1 MMSWLFIFFDKLSV
15 CFDRS
20 FAPMEFDIVQHYFGI
35 VERFLVVDEA
45 VGGGRAAQMW
55 PGILHKC
62 FESLRGQN
70 LVMTLVKIIMRGYR
84 NQMTNSNLHHFC
96 ECFAGV
102 GNLTRE
108 LLRAGYE
115 GSGFDNV
122 YSESQNLL
130 ESSGLQLVL
139 NCLTSLRCRGL
150 LWLGTPCSSF
160 VVLCRAQSMRHES
173 NSFLGDTSRGFVVIG
188 NALGEMSSLLYFI
201 AWCLCI
207 WVVLEQPH
215 SSCLPSMPS
224 MSTVFRFCGAKKYV
238 TYMGQY
244 GGSSMKQLQLWST
257 WPKISGLECPRPYSG
272 GGEALV
278 TRDGAAYTGNKD
290 LLELSQ
296 VYTKCFGR
304 AVARLCQSEW
314 MT

>member
-1 MMSWLFIFFDKLSV
+1 MSLLFIFLTSSV
-15 CFDRS
+15 FILAGPS
-20 FAPMEFDIVQHYFGI
+20 LLLEFDNVQHYFGI

-139 NCLTSLRCRGL
+139 NCLTSLRRRGL

-173 NSFLGDTSRGFVVIG
+173 NSFLGDTSRRFVVIG

-201 AWCLCI
+201 AWC
-207 WVVLEQPH
+207 
-215 SSCLPSMPS
+215 
-224 MSTVFRFCGAKKYV
+224 
-238 TYMGQY
+238 
-244 GGSSMKQLQLWST
+244 QLWST
-257 WPKISGLECPRPYSG
+257 WPKISGLECPRPSPG

-278 TRDGAAYTGNKD
+278 ARDGAAYTGSKD

-296 VYTKCFGR
+296 VNTKCFGS